1 MNLHKKRDYDVK
13 RAQDDKVDQMEN
25 LYRELVGVDD
35 ASLLKEIAEAEE
47 QWEEEKLRHPEEAAK
62 LEREAELN
70 FELLMNRINAEQ
82 NKTISKRRFNRRT
95 EWKNRDA
102 IREYKKF
109 KSAAVIAA
117 VLGVLLVGGGISS
130 VARSGYRYMVYPEQK
145 SENIEI
151 RYNTNIEFIYD
162 ELDAAYAGISQR
174 LGIPVL
180 MLHYMPEELR
190 FQGTKETEYY
200 GIIKFDYKGNYFY
213 LKEEKLL
220 ESNTMGLI
228 ISDRNDY
235 HDIWNKWLDKNLQLE
250 ENELENGVIEYSVAL
265 KGEDVYYYLCGIM
278 EKEEFVKI
286 VENLMYY

>member
-1 MNLHKKRDYDVK
+1 MKRV
-13 RAQDDKVDQMEN
+13 QDDKVDQTEN
-25 LYRELVGVDD
+25 LYRELVGTDD
-35 ASLLKEIAEAEE
+35 ASLLKEMAEAEW
-47 QWEEEKLRHPEEAAK
+47 QWEEEKRKHPEEAAK
-62 LEREAELN
+62 LEQEAEFD
-70 FELLMNRINAEQ
+70 FELLMNRITVEGKKN
-82 NKTISKRRFNRRT
+82 ISKRKYNHRT
-95 EWKNRDA
+95 KWENQDV

-109 KSAAVIAA
+109 KRAAVIAA

-130 VARSGYRYMVYPEQK
+130 VARNGYQYMTYPEQR
-145 SENIEI
+145 SENVEI

-180 MLHYMPEELR
+180 MLHYIPDGLE
-190 FQGTKETEYY
+190 FQGTKETEHY
-200 GIIKFDYKGNYFY
+200 GIIQFDYKGNYFY

-228 ISDRNDY
+228 ISDRNDRY
-235 HDIWNKWLDKNLQLE
+235 DIWNKWLDKNLQLE

-265 KGEDVYYYLCGIM
+265 KGEDVHYYLCGIM
-278 EKEEFVKI
+278 EREEFVKV